1 MTTRGRQFLISPA
14 LYVES
19 EMTEFEIKPVDICE
33 HRALQARVE
42 LLEVR
47 VWALA
52 GMSFILGAGII
63 LSLFL

>member
-1 MTTRGRQFLISPA
+1 
-14 LYVES
+14 
-19 EMTEFEIKPVDICE
+19 MTEFEIKPVDICE